1 VVQLRI
7 SALLFVTLFALTSCG
22 GGGGS
27 SLLGGG
33 SLGGGST
40 SGSGTTGATNSNQK
54 VQMNF
59 SYASPSASSSS
70 SARASASSSARAIVS
85 STVRKPKTISSDT
98 SSITVSVNGGTPQ
111 IFNAA
116 PPTCVDNGTTV
127 TCSLS
132 IGAPVGL
139 DSFLIITYSGS
150 NGTGTA
156 LNAAA
161 VTLSVSTSGPN
172 TAAAT
177 AGNVL
182 FVNSSADGSG
192 GSYSCAS
199 STSTCTLREAVAEAS
214 TTAGVFTAILFQGV
228 TTINLISSNG
238 PIVVSGQSL
247 IVLGPGAS
255 AANPSGVGAPSASSG
270 LTISGGNA
278 TQIFSITSGSLLV
291 DGITLSGG
299 NSSDNS
305 GGAIE
310 NYSALS
316 VVNTIFS
323 GNGGGTTDYGGAIYD
338 DGGTPSTIVAST
350 FTNNTAIYNGGA
362 YYDEGSASFNHVLF
376 SANTAFDGSSEG
388 YGGAIYADW
397 DIAVTNSTFTGNVAG
412 STTVSNVSGYGG
424 GIYINDNSMSPT
436 ITNSTFGT
444 TSLAGNF
451 AGGPGASAYGEG
463 GAIYNDGSY
472 PVTLSGNSF
481 TSNTAKGGSD
491 ASGGAVSDYEG
502 VSSTNDTFA
511 NNLADASAA
520 MAGCEMYAYGGAAY
534 TENYNYVG
542 TTWTNDSFSGN
553 TALGTLTGDA
563 YAYGGALFDYYGGG
577 INVTGSTFTNN
588 TANGGVYIG
597 SGGGLAVQD
606 DEGPATLTNLQFTGN
621 TATAQSGTVYGG
633 GLAVYYADVAV
644 SGLTF
649 NNNSATITGSAT
661 GNYAYGGGFE
671 FYDGDEESESV
682 ARKANPAMIAKRTKD
697 ATKQQKHAARVL
709 AHTQAGNVAHIFSK
723 SKHALA
729 IASRHSA
736 PSASRK
742 VQVSTPPSTIAN
754 VTFSGNTANGGPS
767 GYSYGGGADLSGYPT
782 ITGTSFTNNT
792 ATYSGT
798 GGYAAGGG
806 FSNGSDYC
814 GEMTFTGTV
823 SGNSATNAGGGIW
836 NDCNTFTLLQSTI
849 ANNTVT
855 AVQYTAD
862 GGGGVWSDCG
872 SVAITQTT
880 ISGNSVAGAVA
891 HSGGGGVL
899 NQSGDLTISNST
911 ITANTSASDG
921 GGVENL
927 YSADVELLN
936 ATVYKNTATGN
947 GGGVSNDDGG
957 DGSPYL
963 YIENSIL
970 AGNTTS
976 ANGTDIWNLDTVYS
990 YGYNLVQQSSNY
1002 GSGTSNA
1009 PQTGDIIG
1017 QSPAL
1022 ASGLASNG
1030 GPTQTIADTS
1040 SSPGKGVIPF
1050 NGVNCGSDGPAVDQ
1064 RNYTRGAGSVCD
1076 IGAYEFSGT
1085 QSTTQSKARSA
1096 PRANFRH

>member
-1 VVQLRI
+1 MVQLRI
-7 SALLFVTLFALTSCG
+7 SAFLFMTLFALTSCG

-27 SLLGGG
+27 SLLGSG

-40 SGSGTTGATNSNQK
+40 GPGTSGAVNSNQK
-54 VQMNF
+54 VQF
-59 SYASPSASSSS
+59 TFTYSTAGASSSS
-70 SARASASSSARAIVS
+70 SGRASASSSARAIVAS
-85 STVRKPKTISSDT
+85 AVRKPATISSDT
-98 SSITVSVNGGTPQ
+98 VSLTVSVNGGTPQ
-111 IFNAA
+111 IFNTA
-116 PPTCVDNGTTV
+116 PPTCSTSGTTV
-127 TCSLS
+127 SCALS

-139 DSFLIITYSGS
+139 DSFLIITYSGP

-161 VTLSVSTSGPN
+161 VTLNVSTSGPN
-172 TAAAT
+172 TAATT

-228 TTINLISSNG
+228 TTINLVSSNG
-238 PIVVSGQSL
+238 PIIVNGQSL
-247 IVLGPGAS
+247 IILGPGAS

-278 TQIFSITSGSLLV
+278 TQILSVTSGSVLV
-291 DGITLSGG
+291 DGLTLSGG
-299 NSSDNS
+299 NSSDNN

-310 NYSALS
+310 NAGALS
-316 VVNTIFS
+316 VVNTILS
-323 GNGGGTTDYGGAIYD
+323 GNGGGTTYYGGAIYD
-338 DGGTPSTIVAST
+338 DGSTTSTIVAST
-350 FTNNTAIYNGGA
+350 FTNNTAIYDGGA
-362 YYDEGSASFNHVLF
+362 YYDEDGASFNHVLF
-376 SANTAFDGSSEG
+376 STNTAFDGSSGGE
-388 YGGAIYADW
+388 GGAIYGDW
-397 DIAVTNSTFTGNVAG
+397 DLAVANSSFTGNVAG
-412 STTVSNVSGYGG
+412 STTVSNVEGYGG
-424 GIYINDNSMSPT
+424 AIYINDNSMSPT
-436 ITNSTFGT
+436 VTNSTFGT

-451 AGGPGASAYGEG
+451 AGGPGANAYGEG
-463 GAIYNDGSY
+463 GAIYNDGSF
-472 PVTLSGNSF
+472 PLALSGNSF

-502 VSSTNDTFA
+502 VSSTSDTFA

-520 MAGCEMYAYGGAAY
+520 MSGCEMYAYGGAAY

-542 TTWTNDSFSGN
+542 STWTNDSFSGN
-553 TALGTLTGDA
+553 TALGTLTGNA

-588 TANGGVYIG
+588 TANGGVYLG
-597 SGGGLAVQD
+597 VGGGLAVED

-621 TATAQSGTVYGG
+621 TATAQSGSVYGG
-633 GLAVYYADVAV
+633 GLAVYYGDVAM

-649 NNNSATITGSAT
+649 NNNSATITGSAP

-682 ARKANPAMIAKRTKD
+682 ARKANPAMVAKRTKD
-697 ATKQQKHAARVL
+697 ATKQQKHSARVL
-709 AHTQAGNVAHIFSK
+709 AHTQANNVAHISSK

-754 VTFSGNTANGGPS
+754 VTFSGNTVNGGS
-767 GYSYGGGADLSGYPT
+767 GGAAYGGGADLSGYPT
-782 ITGTSFTNNT
+782 ITGTSFTNNS

-814 GEMTFTGTV
+814 GQMTFTGTV

-836 NDCNTFTLLQSTI
+836 NDCDTFTLLQSTI
-849 ANNTVT
+849 ASNTVT

-880 ISGNSVAGAVA
+880 ITGNSVAGTVA

-899 NQSGDLTISNST
+899 NDGGDLTISNST
-911 ITANTSASDG
+911 ITANTSADDG
-921 GGVENL
+921 GGVENI
-927 YSADVELLN
+927 YSADVEFLN
-936 ATVYKNTATGN
+936 TTVYKNTATGN
-947 GGGVSNDDGG
+947 GGGVSNDDAG
-957 DGSPYL
+957 DGSPYV
-963 YIENSIL
+963 YIENTIL
-970 AGNTTS
+970 AADTASGNGS
-976 ANGTDIWNLDTVYS
+976 DIWNLDTVYS

-1040 SSPGKGVIPF
+1040 SSPGKGAIPF
-1050 NGVNCGSDGPAVDQ
+1050 NGVNCGADGPNVDQ
-1064 RNYTRGAGSVCD
+1064 RNYSRGAGSVCD
-1076 IGAYEFSGT
+1076 IGAYEFTGT
-1085 QSTTQSKARSA
+1085 ASTTQSSARSA